1 MATKACLACGETD
14 AVPISRH
21 DDPPVTVECAYCGA
35 LHESHTWASCG
46 SLNHDFHLLPPE
58 EDEEEGEDEMM
69 AA

>member
-1 MATKACLACGETD
+1 MAAKACLACGETD
-14 AVPISRH
+14 AVPISRC

-46 SLNHDFHLLPPE
+46 SLNHGLTLLPPE
-58 EDEEEGEDEMM
+58 EDEEEQEGEVL